1 MDADQRAELGRMR
14 WRCRRGTTE
23 LDRMLGWWL
32 DARYSGAS
40 AVQRAAFDRLLDQ
53 QDPDLWDWLIDQ
65 GRASDDGMA
74 AIVDDIRGNYRS

>member
-1 MDADQRAELGRMR
+1 MR

-32 DARYSGAS
+32 DTRYSAAS
-40 AVQRAAFDRLLDQ
+40 ATQRAAFDRLLDQ

-65 GRASDDGMA
+65 GRAGDDGMD
-74 AIVDDIRGNYRS
+74 AIVADIRGNYRS